1 MSDSVRPHRR
11 QPIRLLHPWDFPGK
25 STGVGCHRLLRSYIL
40 AAANTMHTQL
50 CPTLCDPM
58 DCSPPGSS
66 VHGIFQARILEW
78 GAISSSR
85 GSSQPTQGSN
95 PHLSCLLHCRRILSH
110 WVTRELVL
118 AATIRK
124 LERVKSIINCN
135 NSYVMIYNIYW
146 TLEHV
151 SATVSIIIYKYYT
164 IQSSSQLDNPQ
175 YRNEKSVARRNWEA
189 CPSEWRR
196 QVLNWSQSPY
206 SYKLYFPLCYLVD
219 ALRKLLILHRTFT

>member
-1 MSDSVRPHRR
+1 MSNTLWPDGL
-11 QPIRLLHPWDFPGK
+11 QPARLLWAWDFPGK
-25 STGVGCHRLLRSYIL
+25 NTGVGCHFLL
-40 AAANTMHTQL
+40 Q
-50 CPTLCDPM
+50 
-58 DCSPPGSS
+58 
-66 VHGIFQARILEW
+66 GIFPA
-78 GAISSSR
+78 
-85 GSSQPTQGSN
+85 QGSN
-95 PHLSCLLHCRRILSH
+95 PHLSRLLHCRRILSH

-146 TLEHV
+146 TLKHV
-151 SATVSIIIYKYYT
+151 SVTVSIIIYKYYT

-175 YRNEKSVARRNWEA
+175 YRNEKSEARRNWEA
-189 CPSEWRR
+189 CPSEWRT

-219 ALRKLLILHRTFT
+219 ALRKLLILHRTLT